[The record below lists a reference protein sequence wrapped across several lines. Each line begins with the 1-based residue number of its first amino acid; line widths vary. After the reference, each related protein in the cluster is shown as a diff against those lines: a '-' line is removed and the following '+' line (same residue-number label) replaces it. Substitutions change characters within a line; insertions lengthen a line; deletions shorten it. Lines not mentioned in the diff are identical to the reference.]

1 MQNSTGAAGYNTL
14 INSELTAL
22 TTTQGFPSGTGL
34 ATSNSVTGQA
44 ANSASWLDGQYQS
57 ATNNA
62 TYQTTLSSQA
72 SQALSNATGV
82 NIDQQMSQM
91 LDLENSYQ
99 ASAKLISTINTMF
112 TSLLQAVA

>member
-1 MQNSTGAAGYNTL
+1 M
-14 INSELTAL
+14 TA
-22 TTTQGFPSGTGL
+22 TQGFPSGTGL

-44 ANSASWLDGQYQS
+44 ADSASWLDGAIPIGDQY
-57 ATNNA
+57 A
-62 TYQTTLSSQA
+62 TYQSTLSTQA

-99 ASAKLISTINTMF
+99 ASAKIISTISSMF
-112 TSLLQAVA
+112 SSLLQAVS